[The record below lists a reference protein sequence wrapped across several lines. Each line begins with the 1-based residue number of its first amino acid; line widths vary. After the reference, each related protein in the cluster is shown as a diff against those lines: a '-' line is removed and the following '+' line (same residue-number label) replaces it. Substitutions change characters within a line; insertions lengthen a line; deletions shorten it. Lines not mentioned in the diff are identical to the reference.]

1 MSLYSEFPDGV
12 RSFTSAVLNHIV
24 NFPEKRVCCKFCP
37 FCIYDRNTTSS
48 RCIITHQMLYRIDK
62 GVGIDCPLEIIT
74 EEGEI
79 K

>member
-12 RSFTSAVLNHIV
+12 RHFTTAVLNHIV
-24 NFPEKRVCCKFCP
+24 SFPEKRVCCKYCQFCT
-37 FCIYDRNTTSS
+37 YDRNTTSS
-48 RCIITHQMLYRIDK
+48 RCMVTHQMLYRIDK
-62 GVGIDCPLEIIT
+62 GVGSDCPLELIT